1 MKLLASSIWFQQLSK
16 ERRMRTSVHKNNSQ
30 DTLLRVT
37 QVIIHKQNSKMWV
50 VLPLIQIAQILTK
63 EPIKS
68 MVVNS
73 SNKTQL
79 P

>member
-30 DTLLRVT
+30 DTLLRDT
-37 QVIIHKQNSKMWV
+37 QVIIHKQNSKMWA
-50 VLPLIQIAQILTK
+50 LLHLIQIAQILTK